1 MSGSPADPSLRES
14 QQRAS
19 DTMMDDLG
27 NGRLEELARD
37 GDEGQRPNR
46 QPVRISRNAL
56 LAQPSKS
63 PLADGEVTKW
73 NDAVHEGVFED
84 SDYHAVKDLDSLD
97 DGNAHRL
104 KCATTT
110 VEHEGGGNV
119 SSYKNRHLNS
129 HSKSNTPKYDPLNPG
144 YIKKPK
150 QPSQPLQPGYREASL
165 GGILPPGAEVKRW
178 DPKSRGQ
185 PGNLTGSATQPK
197 IPNTRRDT
205 STQEKPQRPVTL
217 RLENTALT
225 QEKWLA
231 KPTANIPNQ
240 GSQALVASKDLIPA
254 KTFEP
259 DQAIF
264 KEKEVRITH
273 AFGLEE
279 LIPGKVSVYK
289 LPQNDIVI
297 WHLRMSNGKST
308 KGDIRL
314 CLPPFQT
321 GCRVYLR
328 RQDDEISEVRSTFVE
343 FDSIPIANDFH
354 KVVRNHRAQQLQ
366 YSQEPIF
373 REVTET
379 SSVAGLQPNVDKN
392 PEQTEGRIPKNQVP
406 QTYPTRVDTPVP
418 ISSASTQG
426 VEIANEDLIDLSS
439 PESLK
444 GCGDLID
451 LTANAKPI
459 ANSTGVP
466 KSANIQIGP
475 LITMPSE
482 DIPLTI
488 ARSQTMS
495 PSVMTQHSL
504 NSNMATALS
513 TSQLEQ
519 DVTTIEEIR
528 AGVDMSQDSLRVLS
542 FPTMRD
548 YKRMF
553 KVRRSLAD
561 FFMWAQDSSPILAAK
576 LAAMQVA
583 VTQLKRYEEF
593 GDLSQ
598 DEQQKAIAVVY
609 TNVMHGNA
617 RIIHSIDN
625 MIMLRQRACPCPNRV
640 HRFNDFFFRMTESLK
655 SQSSFIDSHDSV
667 SDTSRS
673 IARHAADER
682 SIPGRQWSAAEERHV
697 ETEEQTRGPT
707 EKTNTFLALLRNY
720 KKEAT
725 EPARADANA
734 PADTMSNSSASTLRA
749 GAVLVPRANLMQEVD
764 AFPERI
770 SVVDGLSASRW
781 ANHVESHH
789 NTPTRSHGRTA
800 TGDLGSLSGT
810 TGQLATLELDDM
822 QRP

>member
-1 MSGSPADPSLRES
+1 MSGPPADPSLREV
-14 QQRAS
+14 QQRVS
-19 DTMMDDLG
+19 DAMMDDLG

-37 GDEGQRPNR
+37 GDEGRRQNR
-46 QPVRISRNAL
+46 QPIRINLNTL

-63 PLADGEVTKW
+63 PSADGRIAQW
-73 NDAVHEGVFED
+73 NDAVYEGVFED
-84 SDYHAVKDLDSLD
+84 SDYHAVKGLDSLD
-97 DGNAHRL
+97 NGNAHRL
-104 KCATTT
+104 NRATTT

-119 SSYKNRHLNS
+119 SSHKNRHLNS

-185 PGNLTGSATQPK
+185 PGNVTSSATQPK

-205 STQEKPQRPVTL
+205 STQEKPRRPVTL
-217 RLENTALT
+217 RLENTALPH
-225 QEKWLA
+225 EKLLG
-231 KPTANIPNQ
+231 KRTASIPNQ
-240 GSQALVASKDLIPA
+240 GSEALVASKDLILA
-254 KTFEP
+254 KTSEP
-259 DQAIF
+259 DRAIF
-264 KEKEVRITH
+264 KEEEVGITH

-279 LIPGKVSVYK
+279 LSPGKVSVYK
-289 LPQNDIVI
+289 LPQSGIVI
-297 WHLRMSNGKST
+297 WHLSMSNGKST

-314 CLPPFQT
+314 CLSPFQA
-321 GCRVYLR
+321 GYRVYLR
-328 RQDDEISEVRSTFVE
+328 RQDDEASEVRSSLIQ
-343 FDSIPIANDFH
+343 FDSIPTAQDFC
-354 KVVRNHRAQQLQ
+354 KVIDKHRTQQQ
-366 YSQEPIF
+366 QDSQEPIF

-392 PEQTEGRIPKNQVP
+392 PEQTEGRTPKNQVP

-418 ISSASTQG
+418 ISSVSNQG
-426 VEIANEDLIDLSS
+426 GEIANEDLIDLSS
-439 PESLK
+439 PGSPS
-444 GCGDLID
+444 DLID
-451 LTANAKPI
+451 LAGNAKPI
-459 ANSTGVP
+459 ADSTDVP
-466 KSANIQIGP
+466 ESANIQRGR
-475 LITMPSE
+475 LLTMPSE

-495 PSVMTQHSL
+495 PSVKTQYSL
-504 NSNMATALS
+504 NFSTTTALS

-528 AGVDMSQDSLRVLS
+528 PGVDMSQDSLRVSS

-548 YKRMF
+548 YERMF
-553 KVRRSLAD
+553 KIRRSLAD
-561 FFMWAQDSSPILAAK
+561 FFMWARDSSPILAAK

-609 TNVMHGNA
+609 TNVTHGNA
-617 RIIHSIDN
+617 RITRSIDN
-625 MIMLRQRACPCPNRV
+625 MIMLRQRACPCPHRV
-640 HRFNDFFFRMTESLK
+640 HRFNDFFFRMTEGLK
-655 SQSSFIDSHDSV
+655 SQSSLIDSHDSV

-673 IARHAADER
+673 IARHAADEW

-697 ETEEQTRGPT
+697 GTEEQTRGPT
-707 EKTNTFLALLRNY
+707 EKTNTFLTLLRHY

-725 EPARADANA
+725 EPARADANT
-734 PADTMSNSSASTLRA
+734 PVDTMSNSSASTLRA

-800 TGDLGSLSGT
+800 TGDLSSLSGI